1 MNHLMLGVNTSI
13 GSTGNSHGKVFIV
26 FTEDYL

>member
-1 MNHLMLGVNTSI
+1 MSHLVLGVNTGI

-26 FTEDYL
+26 FAEDYF